1 MHALA
6 RNLPLRRPLIIG
18 FLPLTDA
25 APLAVAQELGIFTRH
40 GLHVTLRREVGW
52 ATVRDKLLFGELD
65 AAHALAP
72 MLWCA
77 SLGLNGPR
85 GDVLTAFIL
94 NLHGNAITLSRTLR
108 EQGVHDTTTLR
119 AIARARRGE
128 RKLTFGVVFPFSS
141 HHLLLRDWLR
151 TAGLDP
157 ERDVR
162 IVIVPPAQMTRNLAG
177 GTLDG
182 FCAGEPWN
190 SLAVAQGVGWC
201 PAWSAVLAPSHVEK
215 VVMVRRSFAEQRADD
230 HAALIAALAEA
241 ALWCDEPQNRGS
253 LAALLAQPAYL
264 NQPVEVIAPA
274 LAGVFDTGLARES
287 VPDFFIFHRGEANVP
302 TAARA
307 LALQRDLVAA
317 GLVPADAVTPDL
329 PARLFREDLH
339 RQALAQ
345 HTALHESSS

>member
-1 MHALA
+1 MHATA
-6 RNLPLRRPLIIG
+6 HRPLRRPLTIG

-25 APLAVAQELGIFTRH
+25 APLAAAQELGIFARH
-40 GLHVTLRREVGW
+40 GLRVTLRREVGW

-77 SLGLNGPR
+77 ALGLNGPR

-94 NLHGNAITLSRTLR
+94 SLHGNAITLSRNLRKDGVLDVDTLR
-108 EQGVHDTTTLR
+108 TV
-119 AIARARRGE
+119 ARSRRGE
-128 RKLTFGVVFPFSS
+128 HKLTFGVVYPFSS

-151 TAGLDP
+151 TAGLDA

-162 IVIVPPAQMTRNLAG
+162 IVVVPPAQMTRNLAA

-190 SLAVAQGVGWC
+190 SLAVAQGQGWC
-201 PAWSAVLAPSHVEK
+201 PAWSAALAPAHIEK
-215 VVMVRRSFAEQRADD
+215 VLMVRRSFTEQRTED

-241 ALWCDEPQNRGS
+241 AAWCDEPHNRS
-253 LAALLAQPAYL
+253 PLATLLAQPAYL
-264 NQPVEVIAPA
+264 NQPVEVVAPA
-274 LAGVFDTGLARES
+274 LDGVFDTGLARES
-287 VPDFFIFHRGEANVP
+287 VPDFFIFHRGEANLP

-307 LALQRDLVAA
+307 LALQRDLIAA
-317 GLVPADAVTPDL
+317 GLVPAAEATPDL

-339 RQALAQ
+339 RHALAP
-345 HTALHESSS
+345 HSRISAAS